1 MSISDNF
8 LKKIFILLT
17 LSSCQQDAASN
28 DWTSLFDGKSL
39 DGWEIKIAGYDLN
52 DNYNNTYVVED
63 ESIVVSYDSY
73 DTFDEKDGNIF
84 YTKKKFKNY
93 HLKLEYKFY
102 GDHIRDGD
110 WSFRNSGVMLHSEDP
125 YKIFKDQ
132 RVPVSIEAQF
142 LGGLEN
148 RADGIS
154 TTLNMCSPGTDVDIN
169 GTIAPNHCMRSS
181 SKVFPINEW
190 VGIDIIVYSDSIVH
204 HIIERD
210 TVMTYTNIRY
220 ANDNYYSENFKD
232 MIGKPL
238 KEGYIALQSE
248 GHPVKFRN
256 IIIKELD

>member
-1 MSISDNF
+1 MRNLFFI
-8 LKKIFILLT
+8 IFILFT
-17 LSSCQQDAASN
+17 ACKTQES
-28 DWTSLFDGKSL
+28 DWISLFDGKSL
-39 DGWEIKIAGYDLN
+39 DGGEIKIAGYDLN
-52 DNYNNTYVVED
+52 DNHNNTYVVED
-63 ESIVVSYDSY
+63 KSIVVSYDSY
-73 DTFDEKDGNIF
+73 YTFDQKDGNIF
-84 YTKKKFKNY
+84 YTKKQFKNY

-110 WSFRNSGVMLHSEDP
+110 WSYRNSGVMLHSEDP
-125 YKIFKDQ
+125 NKIFKEQ

-190 VGIDIIVYSDSIVH
+190 VDIDIIVYSDSIVH

-210 TVMTYTNIRY
+210 TVMSYTNIRY
-220 ANDNYYSENFKD
+220 ANDKYFSENFKD

-238 KEGYIALQSE
+238 KQGYIALQSE

-256 IIIKELD
+256 IMVKELD

>member
-1 MSISDNF
+1 MRNLFFI
-8 LKKIFILLT
+8 IFILFT
-17 LSSCQQDAASN
+17 ACKTQES
-28 DWTSLFDGKSL
+28 DWISLFDGKSL

-52 DNYNNTYVVED
+52 DNHNNTYVVED
-63 ESIVVSYDSY
+63 KSIVVSYDSY
-73 DTFDEKDGNIF
+73 YTFDQKDGNIF
-84 YTKKKFKNY
+84 YTKKQFKNY

-110 WSFRNSGVMLHSEDP
+110 WSYRNSGVMLHSEDP
-125 YKIFKDQ
+125 NKIFKEQ

-190 VGIDIIVYSDSIVH
+190 VDIDIIVYSDSIVH

-210 TVMTYTNIRY
+210 TVMSYTNIRY
-220 ANDNYYSENFKD
+220 ANDKNFSENFKD

-238 KEGYIALQSE
+238 KQGYIALQSE

-256 IIIKELD
+256 IMVKELD

>member
-1 MSISDNF
+1 MIVRNLFFVILILFTACKTQDSDW
-8 LKKIFILLT
+8 I
-17 LSSCQQDAASN
+17 
-28 DWTSLFDGKSL
+28 SLFDGKSL

-52 DNYNNTYVVED
+52 DNHNNTYVVED
-63 ESIVVSYDSY
+63 KSIVVSYDSY
-73 DTFDEKDGNIF
+73 DTFDQKDGNIF
-84 YTKKKFKNY
+84 YTKKQFKNY

-125 YKIFKDQ
+125 NKIFKEQ

-190 VGIDIIVYSDSIVH
+190 VDIDIIVYSDSIVH

-210 TVMTYTNIRY
+210 TVMSYTNIRY
-220 ANDNYYSENFKD
+220 ANDKYFSENFKD

-238 KEGYIALQSE
+238 KQGYIALQSE

-256 IIIKELD
+256 IMIKELD